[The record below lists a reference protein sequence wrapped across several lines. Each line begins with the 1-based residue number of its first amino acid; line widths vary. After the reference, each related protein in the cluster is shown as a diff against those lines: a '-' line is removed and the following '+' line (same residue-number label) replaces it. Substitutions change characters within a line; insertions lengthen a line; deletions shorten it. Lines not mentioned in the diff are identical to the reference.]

1 MLTPELCR
9 IGASDSYFVR
19 FIIPRRSRLYSYF
32 DRAINCQTNDNVI
45 NVINP
50 KIDSIL
56 PIVSSV
62 ESLIKQVENLSS
74 QLATKDNQL
83 PNDFGNSDRTEYTR
97 QLKRTAEAAIVT
109 ASTVIESQSTVVDA
123 EDRQYQS
130 SSSSGKTKR
139 KIEEWITHLTVDHEE
154 LGPESDSIS
163 ELMPDDS
170 ISCVGLNSN
179 RRSQQIN
186 GMGMPGLSPRTRK
199 SADIPTS
206 MDTRGKVSAKNI
218 SEESFTPLHL
228 DEGSSISSQEDLKPG
243 VASGKTVT
251 EYRVDLNM
259 DAFYDEVSAKKLLA
273 ALGISLDA
281 NEWKVNNAFLEVAK
295 MSPRQGVRSSSNM
308 KIILLYLLEMGADV
322 NATDAE
328 ACTALHHVSWS
339 GNTAVLDL
347 LVEQNA
353 NVNMRNNNGLTAL
366 HLAAQSGHTS
376 VVDLLLEHG
385 VDVDPKVEKHQSP
398 EFDEISFDQTP
409 LHLATRKGHV
419 GVVKALL
426 KAGASLDARDDGK
439 YTPLQLAAWRGH
451 VEVAEVLLKAGAFLD
466 ADNNTGV
473 TPLHYAA
480 AYGRVEVAEA
490 LLKAGASVDP
500 KNKYGNT
507 PLMGAACRGHR
518 TIIELL
524 LAAGADIRARNNG
537 RGTVLHYVLSYTHT
551 KDCEKESCGF
561 CSASETRKDIVKL
574 LCENGADPSAT
585 GDDGNSAL
593 SLIRND
599 EDYTKRERE
608 VLIKV
613 LKSFGAQ

>member
-1 MLTPELCR
+1 MLPL
-9 IGASDSYFVR
+9 V
-19 FIIPRRSRLYSYF
+19 SR
-32 DRAINCQTNDNVI
+32 
-45 NVINP
+45 
-50 KIDSIL
+50 
-56 PIVSSV
+56 V

-109 ASTVIESQSTVVDA
+109 ASTVIESQSTVVGA
-123 EDRQYQS
+123 KYRQYQS
-130 SSSSGKTKR
+130 SSSSGKTKH

-170 ISCVGLNSN
+170 ISCIGLNSN

-186 GMGMPGLSPRTRK
+186 GTGMPGPSPRTRK
-199 SADIPTS
+199 SADILTS
-206 MDTRGKVSAKNI
+206 MDTRKNVSAKNI
-218 SEESFTPLHL
+218 SEERFTPLHL

-243 VASGKTVT
+243 IASRKTVT
-251 EYRVDLNM
+251 EYRVDLNI
-259 DAFYDEVSAKKLLA
+259 DAFYDDAPAKKLLA

-281 NEWKVNNAFLEVAK
+281 NEWNANDAFLELGK
-295 MSPRQGVRSSSNM
+295 MSPGQGVRSSSNI
-308 KIILLYLLEMGADV
+308 KRILLYLLEMGADV

-353 NVNMRNNNGLTAL
+353 NVNMRNKDGLNAL
-366 HLAAQSGHTS
+366 HLAAPWGHTS

-385 VDVDPKVEKHQSP
+385 VDVDPKIEKRHSP
-398 EFDEISFDQTP
+398 EFDEIPFDQTP
-409 LHLATRKGHV
+409 LHLAAWNGHV

-426 KAGASLDARDDGK
+426 KAGASVDARDDRK
-439 YTPLQLAAWRGH
+439 CTPLQLAAWRGR
-451 VEVAEVLLKAGAFLD
+451 VEVAEVLLKAGASID
-466 ADNNTGV
+466 AGDYKGFTSLHRAAPSGYAEVAEALLKAGASVNPRTTWGD

-490 LLKAGASVDP
+490 LLKAGASIDP
-500 KNKYGNT
+500 KNDYGNT
-507 PLMGAACRGHR
+507 PLMCAACRGHR

-524 LAAGADIRARNNG
+524 LAAGADIRARNNV
-537 RGTVLHYVLSYTHT
+537 RDTVLHRVLFYKHT
-551 KDCEKESCGF
+551 KNCEEVSCGF
-561 CSASETRKDIVKL
+561 CSASEIKKDILKL

-585 GDDGNSAL
+585 SDDGHSAL
-593 SLIRND
+593 SWIRSD
-599 EDYTKRERE
+599 KDYPKSERQAI
-608 VLIKV
+608 IKV
-613 LKSFGAQ
+613 LKREHVIHKRH